1 MRQSIASRLSA
12 LYATLLG
19 ITVLLVILASS
30 VALVYEL
37 AGFSRDIVYAK
48 HEEARV
54 LAEQNA
60 AQGISLAKAAPD
72 IVKAISGIGLS
83 VAVFDRKG
91 KFLAGDKTL
100 RPNIL
105 DRVLAGKD
113 SIPMTSARD
122 KEYSIAVELPPG
134 MPPPQPFTTPSP
146 GTRTVGKIVYH
157 ESYGLFSS
165 RGGVFIRGGGPPV
178 PGAQPPERF
187 SLTAVEGGYV
197 AFAPSLPLLLI
208 SLIPYW
214 RVVVTIAFAPS
225 LPLLL
230 ISLIPYWRVV
240 VTIAIASI
248 LLSWFV
254 GRLFA
259 RQALQPI
266 TEVTES
272 LQALAGGDF
281 TQRRFVMGGGDEVAT
296 LTAAYNDAVAGVSGA
311 MDERKRVEE
320 RMRQFVADAGHE
332 LRTPLTVIAG
342 YIDVLRR
349 GALEEPTIARQ
360 ILATMALEKEHM
372 RVLIDRLMRLA
383 RLDGEAPPRTEAIDV
398 VELLRSQC
406 DAARRLDEGRDI
418 DYSVDGVT
426 EVRGDRG
433 ELGEAIWNV
442 VENALKYAPEGSI
455 HLRAT
460 AIGGVPT
467 ISISDEGPGMTESAR
482 LHAFERFYRGDER
495 GEIVGSGLGL
505 AIAKR
510 AVERAGGT
518 ISIDSAPGHGT
529 TVTIR
534 LSSDSNGPR

>member
-60 AQGISLAKAAPD
+60 AQGISIEKAAPD

-83 VAVFDRKG
+83 VAVYDRKG
-91 KFLAGDKTL
+91 KFLAGDKAL

-122 KEYSIAVELPPG
+122 REYSVAVELPPD

-165 RGGVFIRGGGPPV
+165 RGGVLIRGGGPPV

-214 RVVVTIAFAPS
+214 RVVI
-225 LPLLL
+225 
-230 ISLIPYWRVV
+230 
-240 VTIAIASI
+240 TIAIASI

>member
-1 MRQSIASRLSA
+1 VATIRRSFGRFAASDTGSRSKLRRQSIASRLSG

-19 ITVLLVILASS
+19 VTVLLVILASS
-30 VALVYEL
+30 VSLVYEL
-37 AGFSRDIVYAK
+37 AGFSRDIVFAK
-48 HEEARV
+48 HEEARI

-60 AQGISLAKAAPD
+60 AQGISLGKAAPD

-83 VAVFDRKG
+83 VAVYDRKG
-91 KFLAGDKTL
+91 IFLAGDKSL
-100 RPNIL
+100 RPSIL
-105 DRVLAGKD
+105 DRVIAGKD
-113 SIPMTSARD
+113 TIP
-122 KEYSIAVELPPG
+122 LPGPHPYFGPIG
-134 MPPPQPFTTPSP
+134 MPPGQVSGAPFASSSP
-146 GTRTVGKIVYH
+146 GPRSVGKIVYH
-157 ESYGLFSS
+157 EAFGLSANS
-165 RGGVFIRGGGPPV
+165 RQVFIRSISPGGP
-178 PGAQPPERF
+178 QPPERF
-187 SLTAVEGGYV
+187 SLTAVDGGYV
-197 AFAPSLPLLLI
+197 AFSYSIPLLLI

-214 RVVVTIAFAPS
+214 KVVVTIA
-225 LPLLL
+225 
-230 ISLIPYWRVV
+230 VV
-240 VTIAIASI
+240 AM

-266 TEVTES
+266 TEVTGS
-272 LQALAGGDF
+272 LQALAAGDF
-281 TQRRFVMGGGDEVAT
+281 TQRRFVMAGGDEVAS
-296 LTAAYNDAVAGVSGA
+296 LTAAYNDAVAGVAAA

-332 LRTPLTVIAG
+332 LRTPLTVISG

-360 ILATMALEKEHM
+360 ILGTMMLEKEHM

-398 VELLRSQC
+398 AELLRSQC
-406 DAARRLDEGRDI
+406 DAARRLDEGRAI
-418 DYSVDGVT
+418 DYSVEGII
-426 EVRGDRG
+426 EIRGDRG
-433 ELGEAIWNV
+433 EIGEAIWNV
-442 VENALKYAPEGSI
+442 VENALKYAPDASI

-460 AIGGVPT
+460 SVDGVPT
-467 ISISDEGPGMTESAR
+467 ITIRDEGPGMTESAR

-495 GEIVGSGLGL
+495 GEVVGSGLGL

-518 ISIDSAPGHGT
+518 IALDSAPGHGT

-534 LSSDSNGPR
+534 LSPNSHELR

>member
-1 MRQSIASRLSA
+1 VRQSIASRLSA

-60 AQGISLAKAAPD
+60 SQGIPLAKAAPD

-100 RPNIL
+100 RPGIL

-113 SIPMTSARD
+113 SIPMASTHES
-122 KEYSIAVELPPG
+122 EVGIAVEMPPG
-134 MPPPQPFTTPSP
+134 PPPGQPFVTPSP
-146 GTRTVGKIVYH
+146 GQGARTVGKIVYH

-165 RGGVFIRGGGPPV
+165 RGGVFIRGGGPPA
-178 PGAQPPERF
+178 PGSQPPERF

-197 AFAPSLPLLLI
+197 
-208 SLIPYW
+208 
-214 RVVVTIAFAPS
+214 AFAPS

-266 TEVTES
+266 TEVTAS
-272 LQALAGGDF
+272 LQALAAGDF

-296 LTAAYNDAVAGVSGA
+296 LTAAYNDAVAGVAGA

-383 RLDGEAPPRTEAIDV
+383 RLDGEAPPRSEPIDV

-406 DAARRLDEGRDI
+406 DAARRLDEGREI
-418 DYSVDGVT
+418 DYSVDGLN

-460 AIGGVPT
+460 AIDGVPT
-467 ISISDEGPGMTESAR
+467 IIVRDEGPGMTESAR

-534 LSSDSNGPR
+534 LSPDSNGAL